1 MRILISISLPIG
13 ASEEGETGMYQI
25 IETAGSF
32 QVVYAINGGKT
43 VVRVLNT
50 YASRAD
56 AQKLLSDLAGWVL

>member
-1 MRILISISLPIG
+1 MLTHWG
-13 ASEEGETGMYQI
+13 AGEGVGDMYQI
-25 IETAGSF
+25 IEAAGSF

-50 YASRAD
+50 FANRAD